1 MSSSETIEA
10 IAAASGFSN
19 SAVGSA
25 AYTINLPAAAMPTFS
40 PAAGTYTSV
49 QSVTIS
55 DSTSGA
61 TVYYTTD
68 GTTPTTSSA
77 KYNGAITVS
86 SSETIQAIAT
96 ATGYSNSAVGSAT
109 YAINLPAV
117 VTITTNANGNITSI
131 PPAGST
137 SNASFTYNNANR
149 LASVTGSP
157 LAATFVYDW
166 EGKRSSKTN
175 PGAAGPII
183 YSYGR
188 DGKLL
193 SENDNG
199 VVTDYIY
206 VDGRPIAVLHPGA
219 APSATQ
225 VSYIVADRLGTPQLA
240 SNSSGPTVWSTT
252 YQPFGTTGNVGA
264 TITQNLRLPGQY
276 ADAET
281 GFNYNLYRDY
291 MPGIGRY
298 LEKDP
303 FARRDPLSHVIESS
317 LAVNQ
322 YEFVLSNPLRYKDP
336 TGLFLEWIN
345 SGIDAA
351 ASYQTGQEWKSNY
364 EAEIECAE
372 DTASGCTLSDQQVND
387 TSNEQVQALNS
398 LQAAGSEAASGAYS
412 GTDVMGSGPGADAF
426 DDWGYLEIQQ
436 TVQDLIALP
445 GRIIELF
452 TPKANAEAKPN
463 TFACTALN

>member
-1 MSSSETIEA
+1 METTQRPTAHKTQGLVRILAGLPMVLVGLAGIVRFRKRLRSHQFFTLFFLLAIAGGVGLVLNGCGGGGSGSGSSGGSGGSGQNAQAATPTFTPAAGTYTSVQNVTISDSTSGPTIYYTTDGTTPSQSSTKYTSPLTVSSSETIEA

-117 VTITTNANGNITSI
+117 VTITTNANGNITNI

-188 DGKLL
+188 TERCYLRTTMASSQTISTSTGGPSRCCIREL
-193 SENDNG
+193 
-199 VVTDYIY
+199 
-206 VDGRPIAVLHPGA
+206 RP
-219 APSATQ
+219 
-225 VSYIVADRLGTPQLA
+225 RQL
-240 SNSSGPTVWSTT
+240 
-252 YQPFGTTGNVGA
+252 
-264 TITQNLRLPGQY
+264 R
-276 ADAET
+276 
-281 GFNYNLYRDY
+281 
-291 MPGIGRY
+291 
-298 LEKDP
+298 
-303 FARRDPLSHVIESS
+303 
-317 LAVNQ
+317 
-322 YEFVLSNPLRYKDP
+322 
-336 TGLFLEWIN
+336 
-345 SGIDAA
+345 
-351 ASYQTGQEWKSNY
+351 
-364 EAEIECAE
+364 
-372 DTASGCTLSDQQVND
+372 
-387 TSNEQVQALNS
+387 
-398 LQAAGSEAASGAYS
+398 
-412 GTDVMGSGPGADAF
+412 
-426 DDWGYLEIQQ
+426 
-436 TVQDLIALP
+436 
-445 GRIIELF
+445 
-452 TPKANAEAKPN
+452 
-463 TFACTALN
+463 